1 MKRYQGMLAGLAAM
15 SALLA
20 GCGIQAAQA
29 SQYLHVEPGTSN
41 VYLKVVSGFSN
52 NLAENTIDG
61 VPAGDLTITVP
72 KGSVV
77 HMKVTN
83 DGPMPET
90 FGVYDRNV
98 QLAFN
103 GSGDPWY
110 SDVVLNAVDGL
121 ATGQSQ
127 TYTFTASRVGSYT
140 LADLLNGA
148 TNSNI
153 PVSNI
158 WETLK
163 VVPSGRASLTTK

>member
-1 MKRYQGMLAGLAAM
+1 MKRYKGMVAGLAAM

-90 FGVYDRNV
+90 FGVYHRNV

-110 SDVVLNAVDGL
+110 SDVMLNSVDGL
-121 ATGQSQ
+121 LTGQSQ

-140 LADLLNGA
+140 LGDLLNGS